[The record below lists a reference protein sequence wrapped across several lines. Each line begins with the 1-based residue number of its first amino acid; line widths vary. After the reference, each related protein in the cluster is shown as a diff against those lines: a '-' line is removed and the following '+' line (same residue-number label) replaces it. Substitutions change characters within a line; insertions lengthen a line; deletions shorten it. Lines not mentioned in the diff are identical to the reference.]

1 MILIDTSVWID
12 YFANRPTA
20 QVGILDA
27 CLDEGETLCIC
38 GVILTEVLQGIK
50 YQREYLKVRRFFD
63 ELTILSME
71 REVCVRA
78 ADIYRFLRQRGLTIR
93 KPVDCLIA
101 AVALENGLPLLH
113 NDRDFRAVEKHFPL
127 KTPKLPD

>member
-12 YFANRPTA
+12 YFGNRPTA
-20 QVGILDA
+20 QVGILDT

-50 YQREYLKVRRFFD
+50 YQHQYLKVRKFFD
-63 ELTILSME
+63 DLSFLSME
-71 REVCVRA
+71 RETFLRA

-93 KPVDCLIA
+93 KPMDYLIA
-101 AVALENGLPLLH
+101 AVALENDLPLLH
-113 NDRDFRAVEKHFPL
+113 NDRDFRNIEKHFNL